1 MELDDQATN
10 EKAVDELLEK
20 HFDKEQDRVEEND
33 DDQSELKVT
42 GEEDQDRPDTDAESP
57 EEDLSADQLA
67 ERKKQV
73 LSLKESGNNSF
84 RKGDYEDAIRLYRE
98 AGVLCRHKDL
108 HIERAILYSNRAA
121 SELKLNLPK
130 PAIHS
135 ASQAIKYNP
144 HFAKGY
150 LR

>member
-10 EKAVDELLEK
+10 EKAVDGLLEK

-42 GEEDQDRPDTDAESP
+42 GEEDQDRPDTDDESP

-73 LSLKESGNNSF
+73 LSLKESGNDSF

-108 HIERAILYSNRAA
+108 HTERAILYSNRAA

>member
-10 EKAVDELLEK
+10 EKAVDELLDK

-42 GEEDQDRPDTDAESP
+42 GEEDQDRPDTDDESP

-73 LSLKESGNNSF
+73 LSLKESGNDSF

-108 HIERAILYSNRAA
+108 HTERAILYSNRAA